1 MLIILIK
8 KEYELV
14 NSFFQFLYLLLM
26 ENSSMSSASE
36 YRPKDFNEMIGQD
49 AIVKTLSNAIDSQ
62 KIPQALLFCG
72 PRGVGKTSC
81 ARILAKKINDL
92 DENFEYNIF
101 ELDAA
106 SNNSV
111 EDIRNITE
119 QIRIPPQYGKFKVYI
134 IDEVH
139 MLSNAAFNAFLK
151 SLEEPPPHVVFIL
164 ATTEKNKIIPTILS
178 RCQIYDFKKV
188 DNSSIIGL
196 LNKICNEKKIKDLFN
211 SCSVCINLI
220 GILYEKNKNQFNKIH
235 SQLPHLLSKLAKE
248 KKIDQFI
255 HVSALGVENAI
266 DSDYAKSKFDGE
278 NFVKKNFKS
287 SVILKPSIV
296 YSIDDNFTTSFMT
309 LLNRLPI
316 MPLYYNGDT
325 KFFPIHVSDL
335 TEIIFQTIVN
345 EIKSETIECIGP
357 EELSFKEIIKKLLK
371 AIDKKRLLIPV
382 PLPIAKI
389 SAFLLGLL
397 PRPLLTSDQ
406 LKLLKYNNVP
416 SNKYKTNF
424 DLGFKANKKFEIEI
438 EKYSYNWRSGGEYTR
453 NKDLK
458 VS

>member
-1 MLIILIK
+1 MKPKEILVFGASGQIGRNLIRKLTKNNFKVIAVTRNIHQKGYVLK
-8 KEYELV
+8 TQA
-14 NSFFQFLYLLLM
+14 NPGYL
-26 ENSSMSSASE
+26 EV
-36 YRPKDFNEMIGQD
+36 I
-49 AIVKTLSNAIDSQ
+49 
-62 KIPQALLFCG
+62 
-72 PRGVGKTSC
+72 
-81 ARILAKKINDL
+81 
-92 DENFEYNIF
+92 
-101 ELDAA
+101 ELDRL
-106 SNNSV
+106 N
-111 EDIRNITE
+111 
-119 QIRIPPQYGKFKVYI
+119 
-134 IDEVH
+134 
-139 MLSNAAFNAFLK
+139 
-151 SLEEPPPHVVFIL
+151 EE
-164 ATTEKNKIIPTILS
+164 
-178 RCQIYDFKKV
+178 
-188 DNSSIIGL
+188 
-196 LNKICNEKKIKDLFN
+196 KIKDLLN

-309 LLNRLPI
+309 LLNRIPI

-397 PRPLLTSDQ
+397 PKPLLTSDQ
-406 LKLLKYNNVP
+406 LRLLKYNNVP

-424 DLGFKANKKFEIEI
+424 DLGFKANKKFQIEI

-458 VS
+458 LS